1 MALPTLRQLQFLTA
15 IADHGSFSRAA
26 EACHVTQ
33 PTLSS
38 GIKEL
43 EAILEVQLVEREAR
57 GARLSHAGEIAA
69 KRAQAVLVETAELKS
84 AVRDASKPLTGD
96 FRLGAIPTVA
106 PFVLPRVM
114 TRLKAAYPDLS
125 LRLREDLTD
134 RLLDDVKARR
144 LDAALIAL
152 PHEMTGIE
160 TEILS
165 EDEFLM
171 VTPQGHRLA
180 SKNAVEPG
188 DLADENLLLL
198 EDGHCLRDHAAAV
211 CGLAAL
217 KPNGTEVSATSLH
230 TLVQM
235 VSAGLGVSVL
245 PRLAAGSGLTR
256 DADLAVR
263 AFSEPVIGR
272 SIGVAWRA
280 GSSRETEARLIGQV
294 VKAALA
300 NEVFSPGK

>member
-114 TRLKAAYPDLS
+114 TRLKAAYPDLN

-300 NEVFSPGK
+300 N